1 MNTKPPIKVKK
12 ISINRIEIKIF
23 TYKLEYKLPLESVK
37 KIYINKE
44 SDFVI
49 NLTLIS
55 FTSTLF
61 LIANYLLLN
70 SMFLVNIFII
80 LTFFIIIKE
89 FVIKNKSKYFL
100 IIETSNDE
108 ILQFNIKSDLK
119 YDAFYVKDQFY
130 YYTGY

>member
-1 MNTKPPIKVKK
+1 MKKKLPLQVRSITIDKNEIQFFACNT
-12 ISINRIEIKIF
+12 
-23 TYKLEYKLPLESVK
+23 EYKLMLSSVK

-44 SDFVI
+44 SDFII
-49 NLTLIS
+49 NITLIS
-55 FTSTLF
+55 SISAFFLF
-61 LIANYLLLN
+61 ANYFLLN
-70 SMFLVNIFII
+70 NIFLVNIFII
-80 LTFFIIIKE
+80 LTFFITIKE

-130 YYTGY
+130 Y